1 MFACAVKSGNNY
13 VDESSTIGYNTTW
26 QPNNSGPSITTRPSD
41 VDKQQDGLGEEESK
55 EKRDADDRVE
65 NSAEDAEDAFRDA
78 ISANSTIDV
87 LKKGT
92 EEHAKSTY
100 DGAIVKED
108 EEEVEAEDENSGNSS
123 LEHFN
128 TSALT
133 KGNSTSAENE
143 EEDEEDAKPRMIHL
157 VRRPSH
163 DNDHDNGR
171 ENETGE
177 DEEEEDDDEDDDD
190 DYEDEALA
198 NNVCTAGYFL
208 DKIIPEDYP
217 TEITKEVKH
226 INETIER
233 INRLV

>member
-1 MFACAVKSGNNY
+1 M
-13 VDESSTIGYNTTW
+13 
-26 QPNNSGPSITTRPSD
+26 
-41 VDKQQDGLGEEESK
+41 GEEESK

-65 NSAEDAEDAFRDA
+65 DNAFEDAKDAFRDA

-87 LKKGT
+87 LKKGP
-92 EEHAKSTY
+92 EEHAKKEKSTY
-100 DGAIVKED
+100 DGAIVKDD
-108 EEEVEAEDENSGNSS
+108 EEETEAGEENSGNSS

-133 KGNSTSAENE
+133 KGNTTSAENE
-143 EEDEEDAKPRMIHL
+143 EEDEEDAKPRMIHF

-163 DNDHDNGR
+163 DNGHDNGR

-177 DEEEEDDDEDDDD
+177 DEEEEDDDEDEDD
-190 DYEDEALA
+190 DYEDETLA

-233 INRLV
+233 INRSVQFQFFFIFN